1 MPSLPLVHW
10 WSASQWQAN
19 PLQVMVNQS
28 HYRLP
33 LLDHLRQLW
42 GCCGW
47 RWYLVGLRR
56 EYREGERKICYPMF
70 LLLKVCIHQ
79 SRFHPFHKTH
89 HHLNN
94 LSVTPY
100 LPNTSSSPLFPS
112 ATGLLKSA
120 LITALST
127 LGMLY
132 HWDSNWNWS
141 DTTPKRFFFFLNVW
155 KWLKFPTVLGF
166 KFTKLSLW
174 MSRYLPHHISTLSQ
188 HRHRPCSHPLP
199 AEMTTRSLGCLA
211 LFTFRSRWL
220 LQEHFTKSFTC
231 AWSTSYC
238 TAHH

>member
-1 MPSLPLVHW
+1 MECKPVTGQSTSGNGEPE
-10 WSASQWQAN
+10 
-19 PLQVMVNQS
+19 PLQIAVTWSPSTTV
-28 HYRLP
+28 RL
-33 LLDHLRQLW
+33 LW
-42 GCCGW
+42 LTLISGRSEKGIQ
-47 RWYLVGLRR
+47 RR
-56 EYREGERKICYPMF
+56 RKRKICYPMF

-79 SRFHPFHKTH
+79 SCFHPFHKTH

-112 ATGLLKSA
+112 AIGLLKSA